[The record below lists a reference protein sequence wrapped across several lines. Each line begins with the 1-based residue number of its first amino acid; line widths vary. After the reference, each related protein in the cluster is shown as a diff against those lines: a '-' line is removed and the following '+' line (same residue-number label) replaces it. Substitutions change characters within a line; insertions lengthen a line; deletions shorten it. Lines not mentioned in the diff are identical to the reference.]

1 MPAIIDMH
9 QGMTLLDTKAHPA
22 VKAHIDM
29 LQGIISRMAKNSAT
43 CKSWA
48 IPLVTAILTL
58 SFQKDIIPTAAA
70 FIPLGLFYL
79 LDCYY
84 LGFERKFKDYLRNF
98 IIELNEGKDISKGI
112 FLSHKTDDKCWFM
125 RRLCSLGS
133 QILCT
138 LDGMFSFSTT
148 IVYGVLALSVHLIG
162 KI

>member
-1 MPAIIDMH
+1 MTDYN
-9 QGMTLLDTKAHPA
+9 QMTLFDKKSHPA

-29 LQGIISRMAKNSAT
+29 LQGVISRMSKNSAS

-48 IPLVTAILTL
+48 IPMVIAVITL
-58 SFQKDIIPTAAA
+58 SLEKGIVPTTTA
-70 FIPLGLFYL
+70 FIPIGLFYL

-84 LGFERKFKDYLRNF
+84 LGLERKFKDRQRDF
-98 IIELNEGKDISKGI
+98 IAKLNNGDDVSNDIYY
-112 FLSHKTDDKCWFM
+112 SHRTDDKCWFI

-148 IVYGVLALSVHLIG
+148 IVYGVLALSVYLIG
-162 KI
+162 

>member
-1 MPAIIDMH
+1 
-9 QGMTLLDTKAHPA
+9 MTLLEKKSHPA

-29 LQGIISRMAKNSAT
+29 LQSIISRMAKNSAT

-58 SFQKDIIPTAAA
+58 SFQKDIVPTVSA

-84 LGFERKFKDYLRNF
+84 LGLERKFKDRQRDF
-98 IIELNEGKDISKGI
+98 IAKLNNGEDVTKDIYY
-112 FLSHKTDDKCWFM
+112 SHSTDDKCWFV
-125 RRLCSLGS
+125 RRLCSLWH
-133 QILCT
+133 QLACT

-148 IVYGVLALSVHLIG
+148 IVYGALALSILIIG

>member
-1 MPAIIDMH
+1 MTDNN
-9 QGMTLLDTKAHPA
+9 QMTLFDKKSHPA

-29 LQGIISRMAKNSAT
+29 LQGVISRMAKNSAS

-48 IPLVTAILTL
+48 IPMVIAVITL
-58 SFQKDIIPTAAA
+58 SLEKGIVPTTTA
-70 FIPLGLFYL
+70 FIPIGLFYL

-84 LGFERKFKDYLRNF
+84 LGLERKFKDRQRDF
-98 IIELNEGKDISKGI
+98 IAKLNNGDDVSNDIYY
-112 FLSHKTDDKCWFM
+112 SHSTDDKCWFM

-148 IVYGVLALSVHLIG
+148 IVYGVLALSVYLIG
-162 KI
+162 